1 MRHPLRP
8 FEIANY
14 QPRLKWYI
22 TSVNDLRCWV
32 TPWSP
37 PSTGFP
43 RSRGKCPKDKGAVIP
58 QEEQGDARSA
68 SNARPAYPLCL
79 TAFPP
84 RAGETMAVWN
94 STFDQ
99 LHPLVGEMSEGQRGG
114 HPARGAGGR
123 PEHIERPA
131 SVPPLPDGISPT
143 SGENHGCLELHL
155 RPVAPSR
162 GKCPKDKGGGHPARG
177 AGERPERIER
187 PASVPPLPDGISP
200 ASGENHGCLELHLRP
215 VAPSRGKMSEGQ
227 RGGHPARGVEKR
239 LRRVERLGRAPL
251 PDDIPHNW
259 GKPEPRGN

>member
-84 RAGETMAVWN
+84 RAGKTMAVWN
-94 STFDQ
+94 STFDR
-99 LHPLVGEMSEGQRGG
+99 LHPRG
-114 HPARGAGGR
+114 
-123 PEHIERPA
+123 
-131 SVPPLPDGISPT
+131 
-143 SGENHGCLELHL
+143 
-155 RPVAPSR
+155 
-162 GKCPKDKGGGHPARG
+162 GKCPKDKGAVIPREEWRNVCGASNAWDVPLCLTTFPTIGGNQNRAATDGIPRKQG
-177 AGERPERIER
+177 NPERGWR
-187 PASVPPLPDGISP
+187 SVELPQFRVETVSQPVPEEVHRHDQQEDRQ
-200 ASGENHGCLELHLRP
+200 SGEE
-215 VAPSRGKMSEGQ
+215 
-227 RGGHPARGVEKR
+227 
-239 LRRVERLGRAPL
+239 
-251 PDDIPHNW
+251 
-259 GKPEPRGN
+259 